1 MPNTFDGTSI
11 QRADNSV
18 WLDVKEGLFEHY
30 EVRGKD
36 TVVPGDEGEIPR
48 NRVPGKLRI
57 VLKGW
62 IRGSSWS
69 AYWTLVKEMKTL
81 FDPARAPATLSVPL
95 DDGTTGTIEARPVN
109 IIPAGDEAIGAAREW
124 SVELRAVDPPYWT
137 FT

>member
-1 MPNTFDGTSI
+1 MPNTYDGTSV

-30 EVRGKD
+30 KVRGKD
-36 TVVPGDEGEIPR
+36 TTIPGAAGKIPR
-48 NRVPGKLRI
+48 NRVADELRI

-69 AYWTLVKEMKTL
+69 NYWTLVKEMKTL
-81 FDPARAPATLSVPL
+81 FDPARSPATLSVPL
-95 DDGTTGTIEARPVN
+95 DDGTTATIDARPLN
-109 IIPAGDEAIGAAREW
+109 LIPAGDEAIGATREW
-124 SVELRAVDPPYWT
+124 SVELVAVDPPEWT